1 MKNQTGQQIPRFRA
15 VIFDLDGVLA
25 ETETVSFQILKKYIE
40 PHSVD
45 WDDYEKL
52 IGKGSKSFAEWLKT
66 HFDFEGTVDEIQNN
80 ANTFRVEQIEQMHV
94 PEMPGASELLESLK
108 ERHVKL
114 AVASQS
120 DIRWVRS
127 VLQTSDLLEYFD
139 SIVTS
144 DEVDKPKPAPDI
156 YLKAAKILET
166 PISDCLAFEDS
177 LIGIDSAINAGIF
190 TIQLRQSTP
199 PPPFAETANLVVD
212 SFPEF
217 MQLAKLKASN

>member
-1 MKNQTGQQIPRFRA
+1 M
-15 VIFDLDGVLA
+15 
-25 ETETVSFQILKKYIE
+25 
-40 PHSVD
+40 
-45 WDDYEKL
+45 
-52 IGKGSKSFAEWLKT
+52 IGKGSKSIAEWLKT

-94 PEMPGASELLESLK
+94 PDMPGASELLESLK

-127 VLQTSDLLEYFD
+127 VLQTTDLLEYFD

-177 LIGIDSAINAGIF
+177 LIGIDSAVNAGIF